1 MLNLNLRQVAKF
13 VFYQLEEKIAFLQ
26 TIASKKTFASPLEG
40 YISAV
45 SQPIS
50 NFQKAL
56 EKKTQYALICRLL
69 ACSVKKLLTKSPCD
83 VFSQK

>member
-1 MLNLNLRQVAKF
+1 MLNLVLRQVAKF
-13 VFYQLEEKIAFLQ
+13 VFYQLAEKIADYFLG
-26 TIASKKTFASPLEG
+26 KTFASPLEG

-56 EKKTQYALICRLL
+56 EKKTQYALICRQPRPSSLL
-69 ACSVKKLLTKSPCD
+69 G
-83 VFSQK
+83 